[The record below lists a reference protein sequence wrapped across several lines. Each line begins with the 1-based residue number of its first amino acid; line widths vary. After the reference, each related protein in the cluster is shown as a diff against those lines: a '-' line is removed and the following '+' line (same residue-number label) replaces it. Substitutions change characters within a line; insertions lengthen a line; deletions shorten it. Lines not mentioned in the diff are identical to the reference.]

1 MNKIKIIKILVFFV
15 VAIFLLIF
23 SERIWQNLETKVPT
37 GLESRLNNFFGR
49 KTILERQAKKEEIS
63 VAVLEGKNISEI
75 TSLLVAKK
83 LVNSED
89 FYLFAGKAKTDYRL
103 MSDLLWPKDYS
114 LTFTFLKD
122 KPKYYSLEGYLFPDT
137 YRFFSDARADEIIV
151 KMLENFDKKLTPKM
165 REDIAAQ
172 GRSIFEIV
180 TMASLIEKEAPINY
194 ASGENHD
201 AKIISGIFWN
211 RLKNGQAL
219 QSCATLAYV
228 LGENKPQY
236 SEADTKVNSP
246 FNTYLNKGLPPA
258 PIANPGILAIEAA
271 IYPIDNEYNYFL
283 TPAGTKKIIFS
294 RTYEEHLINK
304 NKYLD

>member
-137 YRFFSDARADEIIV
+137 YRFFSDSRADEIIV

>member
-1 MNKIKIIKILVFFV
+1 V

-114 LTFTFLKD
+114 STFTFLKD

-304 NKYLD
+304 NKYLN